1 MGIIRQ
7 NIKILG
13 TKKSKI
19 VMALFDS
26 GAYFNYIRSEN
37 IFDRETP
44 DDIGFHIFEG
54 TKESILADGRF
65 KKVDWVRFKEVYV
78 NGITIKEPKFLIMKD
93 LTWDAIIGA
102 ELMQQV
108 GIILDTKNEKIVFK
122 RKVNKS

>member
-1 MGIIRQ
+1 MGIIWQ

-65 KKVDWVRFKEVYV
+65 KKVDWVRFKEVHV
-78 NGITIKEPKFLIMKD
+78 NGIIIKEPKFLIMKD

-108 GIILDTKNEKIVFK
+108 GIILDTQNEKIVFK
-122 RKVNKS
+122 SK

>member
-1 MGIIRQ
+1 MGIIWQ